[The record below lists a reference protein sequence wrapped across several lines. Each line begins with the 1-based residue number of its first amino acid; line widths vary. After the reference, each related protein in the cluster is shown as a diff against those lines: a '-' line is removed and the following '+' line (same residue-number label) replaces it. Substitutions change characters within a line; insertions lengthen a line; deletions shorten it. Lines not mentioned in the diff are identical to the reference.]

1 MCGIAGFV
9 ARDRELPKDAGRVIR
24 AMVSSLARRGPDSEG
39 IESWPSALLGHRRL
53 AIIDLSD
60 AGRQPMLSDDGEI
73 GLVFNGCIYN
83 FHELRR
89 EIEAFGH
96 SFRSNCD
103 TEVVLRGYQQ
113 WGIDVLVRKLR
124 GMFAFGIWDNRLRK
138 LFLVR
143 DRLGVKP
150 LVYAIHGAAIAF
162 ASTVE
167 ALSATGM
174 TEEIDPQAVL
184 EFLEFGFI
192 TNRSIYLGIS
202 KLPAASILEWQ
213 DGRTAQRSYWTLPHP
228 DENSR
233 VKFSEAVEETERL
246 LLEAVR
252 LRLEADVSIGALLSG
267 GIDSTLVCWALAKL
281 GANVKAFT
289 VTTEGDP
296 FDEGPDA
303 RETAHLLGIP
313 HEMVTIPHEQ
323 PPPFNE
329 LMEAYGEPFGCSSAL
344 AMLRVS
350 RAVKPLAT
358 VLLTGDGGDDVFLG
372 YPLYR
377 RLWMAQRLAHYLPG
391 PASSVWRTV
400 RPLANRLPF
409 LRRPKHFL
417 DYATGGLGAVTRV
430 HNGLPYY
437 DEYGMLGD
445 RLAGRS
451 LEDRRIPL
459 ATSPARKLFSDVLDY
474 EQRTRF
480 VGEFL
485 TKVDGGT
492 MRYALEARSPLLDQK
507 IWEFA
512 AALPIRLRLRGGIL
526 KAILREIVRKNI
538 GPTVAFR
545 KKQGFT
551 VPVENW
557 LATRWSS
564 SLRQLTEGSLLE
576 DEGWIR
582 KGAVRDAVSEG
593 IERQW
598 IPTQLWY
605 LLVLEQWLRKHPR
618 AVDSPSTV
626 DVKR

>member
-9 ARDRELPKDAGRVIR
+9 ARERELPKDAGRVIQ
-24 AMVSSLARRGPDSEG
+24 AMVSSLTQRGPDSEG

-83 FHELRR
+83 FHQLRR
-89 EIEAFGH
+89 AIEGFGH

-103 TEVVLRGYQQ
+103 TEVLLRGYQQ
-113 WGIDVLVRKLR
+113 WGIDVLVQKLR
-124 GMFAFGIWDNRLRK
+124 GMYAFGIWDNRLRK

-150 LVYAIHGAAIAF
+150 LVYALRGGVIAF
-162 ASTVE
+162 ASTVD
-167 ALSATGM
+167 ALTAAGM

-192 TNRSIYLGIS
+192 TERSIYSGVS
-202 KLPAASILEWQ
+202 KLPPASILEWH
-213 DGRTAQRSYWTLPHP
+213 DGRTVQRSYWSLPHA
-228 DENSR
+228 DENAR
-233 VKFSEAVEETERL
+233 VNFSEAVEETERL

-252 LRLEADVSIGALLSG
+252 LRLEADVPIGALLSG
-267 GIDSTLVCWALAKL
+267 GIDSTLVCWAMAKL
-281 GANVKAFT
+281 GANLKAFT
-289 VTTEGDP
+289 VTTEGDR
-296 FDEGPDA
+296 FDEGPHA
-303 RETAHLLGIP
+303 RETAQTLGIP
-313 HEMVTIPHEQ
+313 HEMVTIPREQ
-323 PPPFNE
+323 PAPLEE

-372 YPLYR
+372 YPLYH

-391 PASSVWRTV
+391 SASSVWQTV

-409 LRRPKHFL
+409 LLRPKHFL

-437 DEYGMLGD
+437 DESGMLGD
-445 RLAGRS
+445 RLAGRT
-451 LEDRRIPL
+451 LEDRQIPL
-459 ATSPARKLFSDVLDY
+459 ATSPARKLLSDVLDY

-492 MRYALEARSPLLDQK
+492 MRYALEARSPFLDQK

-512 AALPIRLRLRGGIL
+512 AALPVRLRLRGGVL

-538 GPTVAFR
+538 GPKVAFR

-564 SLRQLTEGSLLE
+564 SLRELAEASILD

-582 KGAVRDAVSEG
+582 KGAVRHAVAEG
-593 IERQW
+593 IDRQW

-618 AVDSPSTV
+618 AVNSLSTV
-626 DVKR
+626 DLMR

>member
-1 MCGIAGFV
+1 M
-9 ARDRELPKDAGRVIR
+9 
-24 AMVSSLARRGPDSEG
+24 
-39 IESWPSALLGHRRL
+39 
-53 AIIDLSD
+53 
-60 AGRQPMLSDDGEI
+60 
-73 GLVFNGCIYN
+73 
-83 FHELRR
+83 
-89 EIEAFGH
+89 
-96 SFRSNCD
+96 
-103 TEVVLRGYQQ
+103 
-113 WGIDVLVRKLR
+113 
-124 GMFAFGIWDNRLRK
+124 
-138 LFLVR
+138 
-143 DRLGVKP
+143 
-150 LVYAIHGAAIAF
+150 
-162 ASTVE
+162 
-167 ALSATGM
+167 
-174 TEEIDPQAVL
+174 
-184 EFLEFGFI
+184 
-192 TNRSIYLGIS
+192 
-202 KLPAASILEWQ
+202 
-213 DGRTAQRSYWTLPHP
+213 
-228 DENSR
+228 
-233 VKFSEAVEETERL
+233 
-246 LLEAVR
+246 
-252 LRLEADVSIGALLSG
+252 
-267 GIDSTLVCWALAKL
+267 AKL

-303 RETAHLLGIP
+303 RETANTLGIP
-313 HEMVTIPHEQ
+313 HEMVTIPSEQ
-323 PPPFNE
+323 PAPFDE
-329 LMEAYGEPFGCSSAL
+329 LIEAYGEPFGCSSAL

-372 YPLYR
+372 YPLHH
-377 RLWMAQRLAHYLPG
+377 RLWMAQRLADYLPG
-391 PASSVWRTV
+391 SASAVWRTL
-400 RPLANRLPF
+400 RPLANQLPF

-437 DEYGMLGD
+437 DECGMLGD
-445 RLAGRS
+445 RLAGRT

-459 ATSPARKLFSDVLDY
+459 ATRPARQLLSDVLDY

-492 MRYALEARSPLLDQK
+492 MRYAIEARSPFLDQK

-512 AALPIRLRLRGGIL
+512 AALPVRLRLRGGVL

-538 GPTVAFR
+538 GPKVAFR

-564 SLRQLTEGSLLE
+564 SLRQLAEGSLLE
-576 DEGWIR
+576 DEGWMR

-618 AVDSPSTV
+618 GVSSLPTV
-626 DVKR
+626 DLLR